1 MTRVKRGI
9 IHLKKRHNI
18 LSKAKGFKWGR
29 KNKVKLAK
37 AAVRK
42 AGVNAYRDRKNVK
55 RDKRGL
61 WQTQIN
67 AAARTQNISYSKL
80 IDQLKKKGIILDRK
94 ILALLAEKYPTVFEK
109 IVKA

>member
-1 MTRVKRGI
+1 MTRIKRGI
-9 IHLKKRHNI
+9 IHLKKRRNI
-18 LSKAKGFKWGR
+18 LTKAKGFRWGR

-37 AAVRK
+37 TAVRK
-42 AGVNAYRDRKNVK
+42 AGTNAYRDRKNNK
-55 RDKRGL
+55 RAKRGL
-61 WQTQIN
+61 WQVKIN

-94 ILALLAEKYPTVFEK
+94 ILATLAEKYPTVFEK